1 MTITRSTIAA
11 RSAARNRLREALRA
25 RSTASVVAPSNQAGP
40 AKINRTQEILVPD
53 RKDPKDAFRFLD
65 LPAEL
70 RNLVYDFALA
80 EHEKYHFLETVNPP
94 PLASVSRHI
103 RKESLSSFLKSNTF
117 HIIFWSTN
125 KDLTT
130 DIQPST
136 LNWLKDIGLHIPLI
150 KHLHISFDQ
159 THDMRNSSFLIDTD
173 SKPRFKHASNCLFCL
188 ENSSITNAHDI
199 YHDLP
204 PSIATH
210 LDNLR
215 QKMRKA
221 HDESLATLSRSIFPN
236 LSHKNTQA
244 LSIADIE
251 AIAAT
256 LNLQDRDIRD
266 SIGDDLDL
274 QITQNRLL
282 SGMRHVVEFFRLL
295 GSEDM
300 MEMEIWVEYYHQLID

>member
-1 MTITRSTIAA
+1 MTVTRSTIAA
-11 RSAARNRLREALRA
+11 RSAARHRLREALRT

-40 AKINRTQEILVPD
+40 TETSCTQKPLAPDTRGPEDTFPFLRLPGEI
-53 RKDPKDAFRFLD
+53 
-65 LPAEL
+65 

-80 EHEKYHFLETVNPP
+80 EHEKYHFLDTVQPP
-94 PLASVSRHI
+94 PLASVSRQM

-117 HIIFWSTN
+117 HIILWKNS

-159 THDMRNSSFLIDTD
+159 THDMRNSAFLIDMD
-173 SKPRFKHASNCLFCL
+173 SKPRFKHASICFFCL
-188 ENSSITNAHDI
+188 ENGSITNAHDTSP
-199 YHDLP
+199 DLP

-210 LDNLR
+210 LDILE

-221 HDESLATLSRSIFPN
+221 HDESLVALSRSIFPS

-251 AIAAT
+251 VIAAI
-256 LNLQDRDIRD
+256 LNLQDCEIRD

-274 QITQNRLL
+274 QIVQNRLL
-282 SGMRHVVEFFRLL
+282 SGMRYVVGFFRLL
-295 GSEDM
+295 ESEDM
-300 MEMEIWVEYYHQLID
+300 LEVWVECYHQLIY